1 MELICL
7 RGDLRRDRS
16 SCRSLVCASVI
27 GCGRFSSDLDRGT
40 TLSGVVSVDCG
51 MGGNS
56 GTKLGCVE
64 WSKMGSYAG
73 EKKCC
78 MD

>member
-1 MELICL
+1 M
-7 RGDLRRDRS
+7 
-16 SCRSLVCASVI
+16 I
-27 GCGRFSSDLDRGT
+27 GRVRLSSDLDRGT

-73 EKKCC
+73 EYCAVWTKAEGVSSKIA
-78 MD
+78 D